1 MGRFGDRIAAMEEP
15 KKPGIEPA
23 EAPLRAKLHEIIFE
37 AETPAGKA
45 FDVTLLIA
53 IVASVIV
60 VMLESVAEI
69 QAKWGTTLW
78 AIEVG
83 LTIAF
88 SIEFL
93 LRCYCVQRPAGYI
106 FSFFGQVDFWSLV
119 PTYLTFLGFGSQA
132 LVVIRTLRLIRVF
145 RVLELANYADEAT
158 MFVQALKRTQAKIIV
173 FLVFVMTMV
182 LIIGSTMY
190 LIERNV
196 EDTAFTSIP
205 RSVYWAI
212 VTMTTVGYGDIAP
225 QTMLGQTVAAM
236 AMILGYSV
244 IIVPMGIFSVEVVSQ
259 RGTRKLLTRN
269 CPSCSHEGHD
279 EDAIYCKRCGNLL

>member
-1 MGRFGDRIAAMEEP
+1 MNEQKSSGV
-15 KKPGIEPA
+15 EPA
-23 EAPLRAKLHEIIFE
+23 GSPLQAKLHEIIFE

-45 FDVTLLIA
+45 FDIALLLA
-53 IVASVIV
+53 ILASVVV
-60 VMLESVAEI
+60 VMLESVDEIRAE
-69 QAKWGTTLW
+69 WGDVLW

-88 SIEFL
+88 TIEFA
-93 LRCYCVQRPAGYI
+93 LRCYCVQHPTSYI
-106 FSFFGQVDFWSLV
+106 RSFFGQVDFWSLV
-119 PTYLTFLGFGSQA
+119 PTYLTFFGFGSQA

-145 RVLELANYADEAT
+145 RVLELASYADEAT

-196 EDTAFTSIP
+196 EGTAFTSIP

-225 QTMLGQTVAAM
+225 QTMLGQAVAAI
-236 AMILGYSV
+236 AMILGYSI
-244 IIVPMGIFSVEVVSQ
+244 IIVPMGIFSVEVVAQ
-259 RGTRKLLTRN
+259 RSDRKVLTRN
-269 CPSCSHEGHD
+269 CPACAHEGHD
-279 EDAIYCKRCGNLL
+279 VDAIYCKRCAAPL

>member
-1 MGRFGDRIAAMEEP
+1 MVER
-15 KKPGIEPA
+15 KPSKIRPGTT
-23 EAPLRAKLHEIIFE
+23 PLRVKLHQIIFG
-37 AETPAGKA
+37 ADTPAGKA
-45 FDVTLLIA
+45 FDIVLLLA
-53 IVASVIV
+53 ILASVLV
-60 VMLESVAEI
+60 VMLESIDEIRAE
-69 QAKWGTTLW
+69 WGGVLW

-88 SIEFL
+88 TIEFC
-93 LRCYCVQRPAGYI
+93 LRCYSVQHPMSYVR
-106 FSFFGQVDFWSLV
+106 SFFGQVDFWSLG
-119 PTYLTFLGFGSQA
+119 PTYLTFLGFGSHA

-158 MFVQALKRTQAKIIV
+158 MFVEALKRTQAKIIV

-196 EDTAFTSIP
+196 EGTAFTSIP

-225 QTMLGQTVAAM
+225 QTMLGQTVAAV

-244 IIVPMGIFSVEVVSQ
+244 IIVPMGIFSVEVVAQ
-259 RGTRKLLTRN
+259 RSDRKVLTKN
-269 CPSCSHEGHD
+269 CPSCAHEGHD
-279 EDAIYCKRCGNLL
+279 VDAIYCKRCGAQL